1 MRLRQNRFKIKI
13 PVYDSEINVIVTE
26 DIAESYNKLCK
37 RLEWLDLLESSE
49 DSVAGSAYFIYDD
62 NQVGDYYMLLPYDAD
77 VFLIS
82 HEVLHATFIILGH
95 HDVIFDKNNHEAF
108 TYLHGHLVEM
118 VYDKLKSFK

>member
-1 MRLRQNRFKIKI
+1 MRLKQNRFKIKI

-26 DIAESYNKLCK
+26 DVAKSYGRLCK
-37 RLEWLDLLESSE
+37 RLEWLDLLESE
-49 DSVAGSAYFIYDD
+49 DSIAGSAYFIYDD
-62 NQVGDYYMLLPYDAD
+62 DEVGDYYMLLPFDAD

-108 TYLHGHLVEM
+108 TYLHGHLVET
-118 VYDKLKSFK
+118 VYDKLKTF

>member
-1 MRLRQNRFKIKI
+1 MRLKQNRFKIKI

-26 DIAESYNKLCK
+26 DVARSYGLLCK
-37 RLEWLDLLESSE
+37 RLEWLDLLESE
-49 DSVAGSAYFIYDD
+49 DSIAGSAYFIYDD
-62 NQVGDYYMLLPYDAD
+62 DEVGDYYMLLPFDAD

-108 TYLHGHLVEM
+108 TYLHGHLVET
-118 VYDKLKSFK
+118 VYDKLKTF

>member
-1 MRLRQNRFKIKI
+1 MRLKQNRFKIKI

-26 DIAESYNKLCK
+26 DVARSYGVLCK
-37 RLEWLDLLESSE
+37 RLEWLDLLESE
-49 DSVAGSAYFIYDD
+49 DSIAGSAYFIYDD
-62 NQVGDYYMLLPYDAD
+62 EQVGDYYMLLPFNAD

-108 TYLHGHLVEM
+108 TYLHGHLVET
-118 VYDKLKSFK
+118 VYDKLKTFK

>member
-1 MRLRQNRFKIKI
+1 MRLKQNRFKIKI

-26 DIAESYNKLCK
+26 DVARSYGLLCK
-37 RLEWLDLLESSE
+37 RLEWLDLLESE
-49 DSVAGSAYFIYDD
+49 DSIAGSAYFIYDD
-62 NQVGDYYMLLPYDAD
+62 DEVGDYYMLLPFDAD

-108 TYLHGHLVEM
+108 TYLHGHLVET
-118 VYDKLKSFK
+118 VYEKLKTF